1 MRVKLFIS
9 FVVTG
14 ILEMIWCQYFIFKF
28 NSHCFFSMKYK
39 GATLVDK
46 RANRFYTL
54 VGSPA
59 WGLVL
64 NPLVAYTSTTV
75 YILRVYSSCF
85 GSSGQQGRE
94 TLTGGPPIP
103 SLTLLSLSCRRIS
116 LFSCFRRLLSMV
128 DKILDIPISDMFNFE
143 FNDGNSLAGSRGLFV
158 TTLKKYWLN
167 FEMKNSYHEGNIFIL
182 ISK

>member
-1 MRVKLFIS
+1 MHICNYPQRYTFTTNATIS
-9 FVVTG
+9 HVLCYETG
-14 ILEMIWCQYFIFKF
+14 YSNPETNPTKPNQGNGNNWYCCY
-28 NSHCFFSMKYK
+28 
-39 GATLVDK
+39 T
-46 RANRFYTL
+46 NRFGNT
-54 VGSPA
+54 A
-59 WGLVL
+59 
-64 NPLVAYTSTTV
+64 
-75 YILRVYSSCF
+75 ILRVYSSCF
-85 GSSGQQGRE
+85 GSSGQHGRE

-128 DKILDIPISDMFNFE
+128 DKIFDIPISDMFNLE

-167 FEMKNSYHEGNIFIL
+167 FEMKNSYYEGKILIL